1 MKVASARHPAGTL
14 SFATPGTRASL
25 SRQAA
30 AGRAIRLA
38 PGIYAVG
45 ASVAPEKVAYHHRF
59 DIIGRIWPGAVLCDR
74 TATAGG
80 EPIEGWMFVCHPDPP
95 RRADVVLPGLTIVPR
110 VGPAPLPGDM
120 PMPGGVYLSGPVRG
134 LVENA
139 VAVGRPRV
147 AKPSR
152 AAGLTAVED
161 QIEEAARTG
170 GSGRIDRML
179 HQLDVIA
186 GQLPPR
192 GVALVRER
200 LVAVLGTTLTTA
212 PLSPRLAARLQ
223 GQPYDE
229 HRVGMLT
236 RLVAYLETVPPA
248 VRPALGGT
256 RRWQWEP
263 FFEAYFSNFI
273 EGTEFGVEE
282 ARRIA
287 VDGEI
292 PVSRPED
299 AHDVAATYRIAS
311 DPGASTEVPR
321 SGDELLEILLVR
333 HADVM
338 AARED
343 KHPGRFKQRANYAG
357 GYSFVDPEAVE
368 GTLLRGF
375 DVLESVTDPLHR
387 AVSMMLLLTE
397 VHPFDDGNGRVARL
411 LANAE
416 LSAAGQI
423 RIVVPTI
430 YRNNYLA
437 GLVGVSNG
445 AGTGQT
451 LLSVLD
457 FAQRWTAAID
467 WSSYEAAHA
476 DLTDVS
482 AYTDSGVAEASG
494 LRLRMPAVNP
504 GRD

>member
-1 MKVASARHPAGTL
+1 MKVALPHNPTDRL
-14 SFATPGTRASL
+14 SFTTPSTRASL

-38 PGIYAVG
+38 PGIYVVG
-45 ASVAPEKVAYHHRF
+45 ASVPPEKVAYHHRF
-59 DIIGRIWPGAVLCDR
+59 DIIGHVWPGAVVCDR
-74 TATAGG
+74 SALSGG
-80 EPIEGWMFVCHPDPP
+80 EPTQGWMFVCHPDPP
-95 RRADVVLPGLTIVPR
+95 RRADLALPGLTISPR

-120 PMPGGVYLSGPVRG
+120 SMPGGVYLSGPARG

-139 VAVGRPRV
+139 GATGRPRI

-161 QIEEAARTG
+161 HIEEAARTG
-170 GSGRIDRML
+170 GAGRIDRML
-179 HQLDVIA
+179 HQLDVVS
-186 GQLPPR
+186 GHLPPR

-200 LVAVLGTTLTTA
+200 LLAVLGTRLAAT

-229 HRVGMLT
+229 HRIGMLT
-236 RLVAYLETVPPA
+236 RFVAYLESVPPA
-248 VRPALGGT
+248 VRPALGGA

-292 PVSRPED
+292 PTSRPED

-311 DPGASTEVPR
+311 DPRTSADVPR
-321 SGDELLEILLVR
+321 SGAELLEILTSR

-343 KHPGRFKQRANYAG
+343 KHPGRFKDRANYAG
-357 GYSFVDPEAVE
+357 GYAFVDPEAVE

-375 DVLESVTDPLHR
+375 DVLTAVTDPLHR

-423 RIVVPTI
+423 RIVIPTV

-445 AGTGQT
+445 AGMGQT

-457 FAQRWTAAID
+457 FAQRWTASID
-467 WSSYEAAHA
+467 WSSYETAHA
-476 DLTDVS
+476 DLISVS

-494 LRLRMPAVNP
+494 LRLRLPAVD
-504 GRD
+504 RHAD